1 MTTIHTIL
9 DEFKQA
15 ARDNRD
21 KGDKFERLIAS
32 YLVTDPLYQD
42 KYSDV
47 WLWDEWPY
55 RENKPDTG
63 IDLVLKEHGG
73 EYVAVQC
80 KFYDP
85 AHSLQKS
92 DIDSFF
98 TISGK
103 SFPTLEDEKTFTSCL
118 IVSTTD
124 KWSKHAETAL
134 ENQQI
139 PVNRLRLQDL
149 AESPVDW
156 SQFSLNS

>member
-1 MTTIHTIL
+1 MTTIHAIL

-15 ARDNRD
+15 AYSNRD
-21 KGDKFERLIAS
+21 LGDKFERLIAN

-47 WLWDEWPY
+47 WLWSEWPD
-55 RENKPDTG
+55 RGNQPDTG
-63 IDLVLKEHGG
+63 IDLVAKERYTG
-73 EYVAVQC
+73 EYCAVQC

-85 AHSLQKS
+85 GHSLQKS

-98 TISGK
+98 TTSGK
-103 SFPTLEDEKTFTSCL
+103 SFATREGEKSFTSRL

-139 PVNRLRLQDL
+139 PVNVNRLR
-149 AESPVDW
+149 VKW
-156 SQFSLNS
+156 FN

>member
-1 MTTIHTIL
+1 MTTIHSIL
-9 DEFKQA
+9 NEFKQA

-21 KGDKFERLIAS
+21 LGDKFERLIAS

-47 WLWDEWPY
+47 WLWNEWPD
-55 RENKPDTG
+55 RGNQPDTG
-63 IDLVLKEHGG
+63 IDLVVKEHGG
-73 EYVAVQC
+73 DYVAVQC
-80 KFYDP
+80 NIRP
-85 AHSLQKS
+85 RTSLTKS

-98 TISGK
+98 TTSGK
-103 SFPTLEDEKTFTSCL
+103 SFPTREGEKTFASRL

-139 PVNRLRLQDL
+139 HVNCLQ
-149 AESPVDW
+149 V
-156 SQFSLNS
+156 